1 MTSTDAPPEADN
13 CVFLRGRL
21 ADEPVLRE
29 LPSGDLLATFRLT
42 VDRRP
47 GGRVKV
53 DSIDCVSTRV
63 RVHRSV
69 VAAAPGDR
77 LEIRGS
83 LQRRFWRSPAGPTSR
98 YAVDVTTVRV
108 LRPGRRDAG

>member
-1 MTSTDAPPEADN
+1 MTSSDVPPEADN

-29 LPSGDLLATFRLT
+29 LPSGDVLATFRLT
-42 VDRRP
+42 VDHRP
-47 GGRVKV
+47 TGRVKV
-53 DSIDCVSTRV
+53 DSIDCVSTRARV
-63 RVHRSV
+63 RRSV
-69 VAAAPGDR
+69 TAATAGDR
-77 LEIRGS
+77 LEVRGS

-108 LRPGRRDAG
+108 IRAAGR